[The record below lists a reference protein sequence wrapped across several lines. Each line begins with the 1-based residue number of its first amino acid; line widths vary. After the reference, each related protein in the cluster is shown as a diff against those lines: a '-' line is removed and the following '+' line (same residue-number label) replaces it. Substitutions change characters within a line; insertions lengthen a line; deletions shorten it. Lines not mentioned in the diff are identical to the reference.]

1 MGLHT
6 DGIQEISREGFQ
18 VVSVEMFQCPLRSAT
33 PSMTIWNNSI
43 SFNKAA
49 LTALNN
55 CERVRIEINVEKR
68 MVLLVPVTAK
78 DKDNVR
84 WLKAG
89 KEPQARRIDCSAFT
103 TLLYK
108 NWGWDKENV
117 YRASGRVVTSEKK
130 VMLLFEFEDTET
142 WKFGGT
148 AKGKKDG

>member
-1 MGLHT
+1 M
-6 DGIQEISREGFQ
+6 
-18 VVSVEMFQCPLRSAT
+18 
-33 PSMTIWNNSI
+33 
-43 SFNKAA
+43 
-49 LTALNN
+49 TALNN

-68 MVLLVPVTAK
+68 MILLVPVTAK

-148 AKGKKDG
+148 AKGKKDAISNCRSTRGEMLIQAHRPHGYIFGLRCNLCF

>member
-1 MGLHT
+1 MDMHSN
-6 DGIQEISREGFQ
+6 GIQEISKDGFQ
-18 VVSVEMFQCPLRSAT
+18 VVSVDMFQCPQRSAI
-33 PSMTIWNNSI
+33 PSMTVWSNSI

-84 WLKAG
+84 WLKIG
-89 KEPQARRIDCSAFT
+89 KAPQARRIDCSPFT

-108 NWGWDKENV
+108 NWGWDKEYV
-117 YRASGRVVTSEKK
+117 YRASGRVVTAEKK
-130 VMLLFEFEDTET
+130 VMLLFEFEDTES
-142 WKFGGT
+142 WKFGGS
-148 AKGKKDG
+148 AKGKQNG